1 MNPYRFRIL
10 SVCILALALAAGAP
24 AAAETWVERSDAN
37 AQILIDV
44 LARQSPEGAGQLGV
58 PGLDEEI
65 FDLKPGFVERSREEI
80 KKAAD
85 TLRQRLA
92 AEKDP
97 KVRQDLEIL
106 ILATDGLTEHG
117 DGAYVTDELPRFLA
131 RVQDLPAADIAGQ
144 LKESIPAFAAPSD
157 DVTAVVVKRV

>member
-10 SVCILALALAAGAP
+10 SLGVLLLTLAGASVS
-24 AAAETWVERSDAN
+24 AETWVERSDAN
-37 AQILIDV
+37 SQILIDV

-106 ILATDGLTEHG
+106 ILATED
-117 DGAYVTDELPRFLA
+117 
-131 RVQDLPAADIAGQ
+131 Q
-144 LKESIPAFAAPSD
+144 LEGS
-157 DVTAVVVKRV
+157 